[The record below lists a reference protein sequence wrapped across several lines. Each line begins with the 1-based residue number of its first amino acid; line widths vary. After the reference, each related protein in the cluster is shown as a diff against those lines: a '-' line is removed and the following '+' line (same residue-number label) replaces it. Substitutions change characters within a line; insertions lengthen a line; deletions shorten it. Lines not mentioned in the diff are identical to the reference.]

1 MQYKSVCVALAAA
14 VAASG
19 TAAPL
24 AIATT
29 KTIPKAQ
36 LIKRGD
42 AICTKGNRGLT
53 LAPPAGDPEHVTPDQ
68 LRAAVP
74 FLRHGRRVNAGELR
88 RVTALGRPDRDRA
101 TFERAMALSRRML
114 KWTRKE
120 VAAAQ
125 AGDVEA
131 FLEASR
137 HDTGRAASRALA
149 RFGFRVCGQ

>member
-1 MQYKSVCVALAAA
+1 MRSKTLCVAAVAA

-19 TAAPL
+19 TAAQ
-24 AIATT
+24 AATSTT
-29 KTIPKAQ
+29 KVIPKAQ

-42 AICTKGNRGLT
+42 AICKKGNRGLT

-74 FLRHGRRVNAGELR
+74 FLRQGLRVNGGEVRRVS
-88 RVTALGRPDRDRA
+88 ALGVPDRDRA
-101 TFERAMALSRRML
+101 AFKRAIALSRQML

-125 AGDVEA
+125 AGDVGA
-131 FLEASR
+131 FLQASR
-137 HDTGRAASRALA
+137 HDTGRAASLALA